1 MVMSPFGFLVFFKIK
16 RYIGGKCKHLFL
28 FGVPWEPHGGGFP
41 GLSWEKAPFSPF
53 E

>member
-28 FGVPWEPHGGGFP
+28 LGVPWEPHGGGFP
-41 GLSWEKAPFSPF
+41 GLSWEKAPFSS
-53 E
+53 